1 MDPDR
6 WKSVA
11 VPIDIWE
18 MLKKLSESEDRTI
31 GKTIAWLTKKEFN
44 YVDKTNKTN

>member
-11 VPIDIWE
+11 VWE
-18 MLKKLSESEDRTI
+18 MLKKLSDQEDRSI
-31 GKTIAWLTKKEFN
+31 GGTIAWLTKKEFN
-44 YVDKTNKTN
+44 YVDKTANSN

>member
-44 YVDKTNKTN
+44 YVDKTSKTN